1 MDPPRPSKIAP
12 GGSPGGPPH
21 RSLILAP
28 FWLHFGGHFG
38 SILGPPGPQKTWF
51 SCGGCVIFRK
61 NEGFKKKHPK
71 IKPGYHGTGSAR
83 GERAYKHCKQGES
96 SESSKNSQRPRG
108 RITKRSK
115 GESGEGRPR
124 LETASAYYP
133 LQPCSGATRPR
144 RRFELGASRSHRV
157 ALKSLGN
164 PLQIAPGSLPGPPG
178 AHFGPPGAHFDP
190 PGGHLGPP
198 GAHVPGGHVGP
209 PGALLGAPGALL
221 GSLWGASWT
230 LQDPPKSL
238 PEALPEA
245 PRTGA

>member
-1 MDPPRPSKIAP
+1 MALRASWLALGALLAPLGASWGAP
-12 GGSPGGPPH
+12 GAS
-21 RSLILAP
+21 RAL
-28 FWLHFGGHFG
+28 
-38 SILGPPGPQKTWF
+38 LGRARGEK
-51 SCGGCVIFRK
+51 SS
-61 NEGFKKKHPK
+61 K

-164 PLQIAPGSLPGPPG
+164 PPRIAPGSLPRGPPRG
-178 AHFGPPGAHFDP
+178 ARREWRGPPQNRDSKRVLSP
-190 PGGHLGPP
+190 I
-198 GAHVPGGHVGP
+198 
-209 PGALLGAPGALL
+209 ALLGRYAPSPAV
-221 GSLWGASWT
+221 
-230 LQDPPKSL
+230 
-238 PEALPEA
+238 
-245 PRTGA
+245 

>member
-1 MDPPRPSKIAP
+1 M
-12 GGSPGGPPH
+12 
-21 RSLILAP
+21 AP
-28 FWLHFGGHFG
+28 FWD
-38 SILGPPGPQKTWF
+38 PPDLKKQGFRVEGVAFFEKSRGCKKTPKNNQKQ
-51 SCGGCVIFRK
+51 
-61 NEGFKKKHPK
+61 
-71 IKPGYHGTGSAR
+71 KPGYHGTGSAR

-164 PLQIAPGSLPGPPG
+164 PPRIAPGSLPRGPPRG
-178 AHFGPPGAHFDP
+178 ARREWRGPPQNRDSKRVLSP
-190 PGGHLGPP
+190 I
-198 GAHVPGGHVGP
+198 
-209 PGALLGAPGALL
+209 ALLGRYAPSPAV
-221 GSLWGASWT
+221 
-230 LQDPPKSL
+230 
-238 PEALPEA
+238 
-245 PRTGA
+245 

>member
-1 MDPPRPSKIAP
+1 MGLSWGALGEPLGSLLDPPRPSRIAP

-28 FWLHFGGHFG
+28 FWGSFWLHFGTPW
-38 SILGPPGPQKTWF
+38 S
-51 SCGGCVIFRK
+51 SK
-61 NEGFKKKHPK
+61 NEVFVWRLLQFSKNRGVAKKTPK
-71 IKPGYHGTGSAR
+71 NNQKQKPGYHGTGSAR

-144 RRFELGASRSHRV
+144 RRFELGASRSPRV
-157 ALKSLGN
+157 AWKCVGN
-164 PLQIAPGSLPGPPG
+164 SSEIAPGNLPRGPPRE
-178 AHFGPPGAHFDP
+178 ARREWRGPPQNRDSKR
-190 PGGHLGPP
+190 
-198 GAHVPGGHVGP
+198 V
-209 PGALLGAPGALL
+209 APSPAI
-221 GSLWGASWT
+221 
-230 LQDPPKSL
+230 
-238 PEALPEA
+238 
-245 PRTGA
+245 